1 MARETRVTRGAC
13 VPPHLANSRRNFV
26 GLVMVRAAVWRHG
39 SVMTLCAL
47 STIAGE
53 PSGWFRCCSPLA
65 FLCTRAALALVW
77 LGVFVWSLAASCPDE
92 GGSGEE

>member
-1 MARETRVTRGAC
+1 
-13 VPPHLANSRRNFV
+13 
-26 GLVMVRAAVWRHG
+26 
-39 SVMTLCAL
+39 MTLCAL